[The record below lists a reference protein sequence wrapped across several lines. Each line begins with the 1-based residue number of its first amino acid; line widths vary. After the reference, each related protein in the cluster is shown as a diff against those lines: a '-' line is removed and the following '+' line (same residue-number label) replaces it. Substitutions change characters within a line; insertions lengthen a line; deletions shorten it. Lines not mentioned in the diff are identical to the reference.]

1 MTGHSTTTSTVRMV
15 ATLKQEAQ
23 ERLKALGMNF
33 NTFVVMATRQ
43 LVAQN
48 RIPFDLDVPN
58 KQTEQAISASQAWAK
73 DPKNN
78 DGYDSVDD
86 LMKALG
92 A

>member
-1 MTGHSTTTSTVRMV
+1 MIGHSTTTSTVRMD

-33 NTFVVMATRQ
+33 NTFVVMATCQ

-58 KQTEQAISASQAWAK
+58 KQTERAISASQTWAK
-73 DPKNN
+73 DSNRN
-78 DGYDSVDD
+78 DGYDNVDD
-86 LMKALG
+86 LMKALD

>member
-1 MTGHSTTTSTVRMV
+1 MDT
-15 ATLKQEAQ
+15 TLKQEAQ

-33 NTFVVMATRQ
+33 NTLVVMATRQ

-58 KQTEQAISASQAWAK
+58 KQTAQAISSAQAWAK
-73 DPKNN
+73 DPERN

-86 LMKALG
+86 LMNELDV
-92 A
+92 

>member
-1 MTGHSTTTSTVRMV
+1 MIGHSTTTSTVRMD

-33 NTFVVMATRQ
+33 NTFVVMATCQ

-58 KQTEQAISASQAWAK
+58 KQTERAISASQTWAK
-73 DPKNN
+73 DPNRN
-78 DGYDSVDD
+78 DGYDNVDD
-86 LMKALG
+86 LMKALD

>member
-1 MTGHSTTTSTVRMV
+1 MTGHSTTTSTVRMD

-58 KQTEQAISASQAWAK
+58 KQTEQAISSAQAWAK
-73 DPKNN
+73 DPKRN

-86 LMKALG
+86 LMKALD